1 MKRNLMPLLGVAC
14 VAAIVA
20 TGIFYGLL
28 LPRLRGGVSAGA
40 PGAMVAAARS
50 LDRGTVLK
58 SDDLKLVSLD
68 PKSVP
73 VGAMFSADQAIG
85 RTLLEPVQASQA
97 LTSKVLADR
106 GVAGGASLA
115 IPTGFRAVTIHP
127 IDSMGVVALMKS
139 GSRVDIQVL
148 ARSQQAG
155 MSLHRMLENVEVLH
169 VHAGNID
176 SQARPVVT
184 LLVPPREADRLS
196 LADAAMRVRVVLRN
210 PADSASSGP
219 SALTPANLFVE
230 KSQ

>member
-1 MKRNLMPLLGVAC
+1 MPLLGVAC

-40 PGAMVAAARS
+40 PGTLVAAARS

-58 SDDLKLVSLD
+58 ADDLKMVALD
-68 PKSVP
+68 AKGVP
-73 VGAMFSADQAIG
+73 AGAMFSTDQAIG

-97 LTSKVLADR
+97 LTSKLLTDR

-115 IPTGFRAVTIHP
+115 IPSGFRAVTVHP

-148 ARSQQAG
+148 SRNQPEG
-155 MSLHRMLENVEVLH
+155 MSLRRMLENVEVLY

-176 SQARPVVT
+176 SQSRPVVT
-184 LLVPPREADRLS
+184 LLVSPREADRLS

-210 PADSASSGP
+210 PADSASGGP
-219 SALTPANLFVE
+219 STLTPASLFSG
-230 KSQ
+230 KSE